1 MQVGAEAEAWIG
13 SSRRRSCPLV
23 GAAGVDL
30 TAPGCAHVSGAA
42 PTPVGG
48 DWTTVWNATTVGG
61 HRDCADRQGVESCDS
76 FQKPKPRRIRTH
88 FDKELEG
95 PVTLDLFI
103 EPKSAIVVPG
113 RPECEL
119 CDETRA
125 LLEDVASLSDQI
137 TLTVHDIR
145 TESDLARETGVSRV
159 PTLVLRGAARGVL
172 RYLGIPA
179 GLEFGTLLGSAAV
192 SRGTTTL
199 KQESRTK
206 LASLTKPVHVQ
217 VFVTP
222 TCPYCP
228 KVASLAHQAAVESG
242 NVIADVIEISE
253 FPDLAAQ
260 YQRLEA
266 GSTEGRLTDE
276 HRGARSMARDSA
288 EAAFVCAAPGSG
300 VRPGPGTGF
309 GPGTGTCAAAVAGYW
324 GVGQM
329 PGFYARRLGP
339 MGVPV
344 GGAWETR
351 S

>member
-1 MQVGAEAEAWIG
+1 MRFIPETEAGAL
-13 SSRRRSCPLV
+13 R
-23 GAAGVDL
+23 
-30 TAPGCAHVSGAA
+30 AHL
-42 PTPVGG
+42 
-48 DWTTVWNATTVGG
+48 
-61 HRDCADRQGVESCDS
+61 
-76 FQKPKPRRIRTH
+76 
-88 FDKELEG
+88 DKELEG

-119 CDETRA
+119 CEETRD

-137 TLTVHDIR
+137 TLTVHDVR

-159 PTLVLRGAARGVL
+159 PTLVLRGAARGVV

-179 GLEFGTLLGSAAV
+179 GLEFGTLLEDLAAV

-242 NVIADVIEISE
+242 HVTADVVEISE

-260 YQRLEA
+260 Y
-266 GSTEGRLTDE
+266 
-276 HRGARSMARDSA
+276 HVRGVPKIVMNDTVELVGAQP
-288 EAAFVCAAPGSG
+288 EAAFVDAML
-300 VRPGPGTGF
+300 R
-309 GPGTGTCAAAVAGYW
+309 AAA
-324 GVGQM
+324 
-329 PGFYARRLGP
+329 
-339 MGVPV
+339 
-344 GGAWETR
+344 
-351 S
+351 